1 MNFPLIV
8 FFILFVVGFVIKLPI
23 GIGMMVASIAYFIL
37 KPGNAASVDLVANLF
52 SSQIYVQYVMIAI
65 PMFIFSANIMNSGK
79 VTEKLFYWA
88 QTIVGR
94 WKGGLGHVNVLASL
108 IFSGMTGAA
117 NADVA
122 GLGMMEIDTMR
133 KSGYDDGFSC
143 AITAASATIGPVFP
157 PSIPMVL
164 YATTAGVSV
173 GSLFLG
179 GIIPGLLL
187 AVALMIYVAFIAKKR
202 NYPSERIEITLLGW
216 LSLTFRS
223 LPALLVPVILLTGI
237 YTGIVTATEAGALA
251 GVWALLVSV
260 FLYRSLSWAEF
271 RKILV
276 NSARM
281 TGITA
286 LLLGAA
292 FPFSY
297 IITYEKIPLIVSQL
311 LMGFTTN
318 KFLFLFVINL
328 AFLVL
333 GCFTNAIVV
342 MVVFVPIIIPS
353 AQALGIDLVH
363 LGVVIVLNIMIGL
376 STPPYGSLL
385 FVTSAI
391 SGVPLLKI
399 IKEILPMVGVMI
411 IVLFLI
417 TYIPDLVLLIPNQF

>member
-1 MNFPLIV
+1 MNLPLII
-8 FFILFVVGFVIKLPI
+8 FFVLFVVGFIIKLPI
-23 GIGMMVASIAYFIL
+23 GVGMLVASLGYFIF

-52 SSQIYVQYVMIAI
+52 CTQIYVQYVMIAI
-65 PMFIFSANIMNSGK
+65 PMFVFSANIMNSGK
-79 VTEKLFYWA
+79 ITDKLFYWA

-122 GLGMMEIDTMR
+122 GLGMMEIDAMR
-133 KSGYDDGFSC
+133 KRGYDDGFSC
-143 AITAASATIGPVFP
+143 AITAASATIGPIFP

-164 YATTAGVSV
+164 YATTSGVSV

-179 GIIPGLLL
+179 GIGPGLLL
-187 AVALMIYVAFIAKKR
+187 AVALMLYVAFIARRR
-202 NYPSERIEITLLGW
+202 NYPSEKIDITLRNW
-216 LSLTFRS
+216 ISLTFRS
-223 LPALLVPVILLTGI
+223 LPALLVPVILLVGI

-251 GVWALLVSV
+251 GVWALLVS
-260 FLYRSLSWAEF
+260 FIIYRSIGWEELKSV
-271 RKILV
+271 LV
-276 NSARM
+276 NSAKM

-297 IITYEKIPLIVSQL
+297 IITYEKIPLLISQVL
-311 LMGFTTN
+311 LGFTAN
-318 KFLFLFVINL
+318 KYLFLLIINIV
-328 AFLVL
+328 FLIL
-333 GCFTNAIVV
+333 GCFCNAIVV
-342 MVVFVPIIIPS
+342 MVVFVPIIIPA

-363 LGVVIVLNIMIGL
+363 LGVVIVLNIMVGL

-391 SGVPLLKI
+391 SGVSLMKI
-399 IKEILPMVGVMI
+399 IKEILPMVFVMI
-411 IVLFLI
+411 LVLMIITYFPQIVLFLP
-417 TYIPDLVLLIPNQF
+417 YHL